1 MKTKILWLISLTKG
15 YRKLILFPL
24 MLNVLSV
31 FLSIAFVELTKIL
44 FERINN
50 DVKSL
55 FFCISLLVI
64 TKVLELFCEQREM
77 YLREKACAKLEN
89 IYTLR
94 VFENIF
100 RSTRHELQNIHSGDE
115 MSRLTTDVS
124 VIAQCVT
131 YTIPTIIYASVQLV
145 ATSIY
150 LLFVQ
155 SSLTIAIICIMPI
168 MILLGK
174 HYTNRI
180 VPISREIRLEDS
192 NVNEYM
198 QEHLQKHEML
208 VSFGVTSFIVGKV
221 RLLQDKLFSSI
232 KRRIFLDIVA
242 ESFVDIGFVL
252 GYLAIIIWGVIGIQN
267 ESFTYAML
275 IVFMQLVG
283 QLQRPFIFFKTQFPA
298 FINSFASLERLQE
311 LEDMEKED
319 ITYNIHLESSVGVKF
334 QNVFFK
340 YPRCDKWILND
351 FTFDFTPGSITA
363 LIGETGI
370 GKSTILRLI
379 LAFNTPNKGYIELYN
394 NTKNVSVNAGTRCNC
409 TYVPQGNTILSGTIR
424 YNLKMGNLHATDR
437 EIKEA
442 LYNAAAEFVL
452 NDLPNGLETI
462 VGENG
467 FGLSEGQAQRIA
479 IARGLLHKGQLLLL
493 DEPTS
498 ALDDITEKTFLN
510 RLHNC
515 RQNKTIIIISHKREV
530 ANYVDKTVLLEKT
543 LY

>member
-1 MKTKILWLISLTKG
+1 MKTKIGWLIGLTKG
-15 YRKLILFPL
+15 YRKLIFYPL
-24 MLNVLSV
+24 MLNILSV

-44 FERINN
+44 FEGVNN
-50 DVKSL
+50 DVSFL
-55 FFCISLLVI
+55 SFCISLLVI

-89 IYTLR
+89 IYALR
-94 VFENIF
+94 LFENTF
-100 RSTRHELQNIHSGDE
+100 KSARHELQNIHSGDE

-131 YTIPTIIYASVQLV
+131 YTIPTIIYASVQLI

-155 SSLTIAIICIMPI
+155 SSLTVAIICIMPI

-174 HYTNRI
+174 QYTKKI
-180 VPISREIRLEDS
+180 VPISRNIRLEDS
-192 NVNEYM
+192 SVNEYM

-208 VSFGVTSFIVGKV
+208 LSFGVTSIIVDKV
-221 RLLQDKLFSSI
+221 RALKDKLFSSI
-232 KRRIFLDIVA
+232 RRRIFLDVVA
-242 ESFVDIGFVL
+242 ESFVDIGFAL
-252 GYLAIIIWGVIGIQN
+252 GYLAIIVWGVFGIQN
-267 ESFTYAML
+267 ETFTYTML

-298 FINSFASLERLQE
+298 LMNSYASIERLQE
-311 LEDMEKED
+311 LENMEKED
-319 ITYNIHLESSVGVKF
+319 ATYNVRLEGAVGVKF

-340 YPRCDKWILND
+340 YSKSDKWVLND
-351 FTFDFTPGSITA
+351 FTYDFAPGSITA

-379 LAFNTPNKGYIELYN
+379 LAFNYPDKGYVRLYDGH
-394 NTKNVSVNAGTRCNC
+394 KNVSASSSTRCNC

-424 YNLKMGNLHATDR
+424 YNLQIGNLNASEQ

-442 LYNAAAEFVL
+442 LYNAAADFVL
-452 NDLPNGLETI
+452 NDLPNGLDTV

-467 FGLSEGQAQRIA
+467 LGLSEGQAQRIA
-479 IARGLLHKGQLLLL
+479 IARGLLHDGELLLL

-498 ALDDITEKTFLN
+498 ALDDITEKVFLD
-510 RLHNC
+510 RLYNT
-515 RQNKTIIIISHKREV
+515 RLNKTIIIISHKKEV
-530 ANYVDKTVLLEKT
+530 SNYVDKTLLLE
-543 LY
+543 

>member
-1 MKTKILWLISLTKG
+1 MKTKIGWLIGLTKG
-15 YRKLILFPL
+15 YRKLIFYPL
-24 MLNVLSV
+24 MLNILSV

-44 FERINN
+44 FEGVNN
-50 DVKSL
+50 DVSFL
-55 FFCISLLVI
+55 SFCISLLVI

-94 VFENIF
+94 LFENTF
-100 RSTRHELQNIHSGDE
+100 KSARHELQNIHSGDE

-131 YTIPTIIYASVQLV
+131 YTIPTIIYASVQLI

-155 SSLTIAIICIMPI
+155 SSLTVAIICIMPI

-174 HYTNRI
+174 QYTKKI
-180 VPISREIRLEDS
+180 VPISRDIRLEDS
-192 NVNEYM
+192 SVNEYM

-208 VSFGVTSFIVGKV
+208 VSFGVTSFIVDKV
-221 RLLQDKLFSSI
+221 RALQDKLFSSI
-232 KRRIFLDIVA
+232 RRRIFLDVVA
-242 ESFVDIGFVL
+242 ESFVDIGFAL
-252 GYLAIIIWGVIGIQN
+252 GYLAIIIWGVFGIQN
-267 ESFTYAML
+267 ETFTYAML

-298 FINSFASLERLQE
+298 LMNSYASIERLQE
-311 LEDMEKED
+311 LENMEKED
-319 ITYNIHLESSVGVKF
+319 ATCNVRLEGAVGVKF

-340 YPRCDKWILND
+340 YSKSDKWVLND
-351 FTFDFTPGSITA
+351 FTFDFAPGSITA

-379 LAFNTPNKGYIELYN
+379 LAFNTPNKGYVELYN
-394 NTKNVSVNAGTRCNC
+394 SQKNVSANSSTRCNC

-424 YNLKMGNLHATDR
+424 YNLKIGNLYATDR
-437 EIKEA
+437 EINEA
-442 LYNAAAEFVL
+442 LYNAAADFVL
-452 NDLPNGLETI
+452 NDLPNGLDTI

-467 FGLSEGQAQRIA
+467 LGLSEGQAQRIA
-479 IARGLLHKGQLLLL
+479 IARGLLHNGQLLLL

-498 ALDDITEKTFLN
+498 ALDDITEKIFLD
-510 RLHNC
+510 RLHNK
-515 RQNKTIIIISHKREV
+515 RSNKTIIIISHKKEV
-530 ANYVDKTVLLEKT
+530 GNYVDNTLLLE
-543 LY
+543 

>member
-1 MKTKILWLISLTKG
+1 MKTKIGWLISVTNG
-15 YRKLILFPL
+15 YRKLIFYPL
-24 MLNVLSV
+24 TLNVLSV
-31 FLSIAFVELTKIL
+31 FLSIVFVELTKIL
-44 FERINN
+44 FEGVNN
-50 DVKSL
+50 DVSFL
-55 FFCISLLVI
+55 SFCISLLVI

-94 VFENIF
+94 LFENTF
-100 RSTRHELQNIHSGDE
+100 KSARHELQNIHSGDE

-131 YTIPTIIYASVQLV
+131 YTIPTIIYASVQLI

-155 SSLTIAIICIMPI
+155 SSLTVAIICIMPI

-174 HYTNRI
+174 QYTKKI
-180 VPISREIRLEDS
+180 VPISRDIRLEDS
-192 NVNEYM
+192 SVNEYM

-208 VSFGVTSFIVGKV
+208 VSFGVTSFIVDKV
-221 RLLQDKLFSSI
+221 RALQDKLFSSI
-232 KRRIFLDIVA
+232 RRRIFLDIVA
-242 ESFVDIGFVL
+242 ESFVDIGFAL
-252 GYLAIIIWGVIGIQN
+252 GYLAIIIWGVFGIQN
-267 ESFTYAML
+267 GTFTYAML

-298 FINSFASLERLQE
+298 LMNSYASIERLQE
-311 LEDMEKED
+311 LENMEKED
-319 ITYNIHLESSVGVKF
+319 ATYNVRLEGAVGVKF

-340 YPRCDKWILND
+340 YSKSDKWVLND
-351 FTFDFTPGSITA
+351 FTFDFAPGSITA

-379 LAFNTPNKGYIELYN
+379 LAFNTPNKGYVELYN
-394 NTKNVSVNAGTRCNC
+394 SQKNVSANSSTRCNC

-424 YNLKMGNLHATDR
+424 YNLKIGNLYATDR
-437 EIKEA
+437 EINEA
-442 LYNAAAEFVL
+442 LYNAAADFVL
-452 NDLPNGLETI
+452 NDLPKGLDTI

-467 FGLSEGQAQRIA
+467 LGLSEGQAQRIA
-479 IARGLLHKGQLLLL
+479 IARGLLHNGQLLLL

-498 ALDDITEKTFLN
+498 ALDDITEKIFLD
-510 RLHNC
+510 RLHNK
-515 RQNKTIIIISHKREV
+515 RSNKTIIIISHKKEV
-530 ANYVDKTVLLEKT
+530 GNYVDNTLLLE
-543 LY
+543 

>member
-1 MKTKILWLISLTKG
+1 MKTKIGWLIGLTKG
-15 YRKLILFPL
+15 YRKLIFYPL
-24 MLNVLSV
+24 TLNVLSV

-44 FERINN
+44 FEGVNN
-50 DVKSL
+50 DVSFL
-55 FFCISLLVI
+55 SFCISLLVI

-94 VFENIF
+94 LFENTF
-100 RSTRHELQNIHSGDE
+100 KSARHELQNIHSGDE

-131 YTIPTIIYASVQLV
+131 YTIPTIIYASVQLI

-155 SSLTIAIICIMPI
+155 SSLTVAIICIMPI

-174 HYTNRI
+174 QYTKKI
-180 VPISREIRLEDS
+180 VPISRDIRLEDS
-192 NVNEYM
+192 SVNEYM

-208 VSFGVTSFIVGKV
+208 VSFGVTSFIVDKV
-221 RLLQDKLFSSI
+221 RALQDKLFSSI
-232 KRRIFLDIVA
+232 RRRIFLDVVA
-242 ESFVDIGFVL
+242 ESFVDIGFAL
-252 GYLAIIIWGVIGIQN
+252 GYLAIIIWGVFGIQN
-267 ESFTYAML
+267 GTFTYAML

-298 FINSFASLERLQE
+298 LMNSYASIERLQE
-311 LEDMEKED
+311 LENMEKED
-319 ITYNIHLESSVGVKF
+319 ATYNVRLEGAVGVKF

-340 YPRCDKWILND
+340 YSKSDKWVLND
-351 FTFDFTPGSITA
+351 FTFDFAPGSITA

-379 LAFNTPNKGYIELYN
+379 LAFNTPNKGYVELYN
-394 NTKNVSVNAGTRCNC
+394 SQKNVSANSSTRCNC
-409 TYVPQGNTILSGTIR
+409 TYVPQGNSILSGTIR
-424 YNLKMGNLHATDR
+424 YNLKIGNLYATDR
-437 EIKEA
+437 EINEA
-442 LYNAAAEFVL
+442 LYNAAADFVL
-452 NDLPNGLETI
+452 NDLPNGLDTI

-467 FGLSEGQAQRIA
+467 LGLSEGQAQRIA
-479 IARGLLHKGQLLLL
+479 IARGLLHNGQLLLL

-498 ALDDITEKTFLN
+498 ALDDITEKIFLD
-510 RLHNC
+510 RLHNK
-515 RQNKTIIIISHKREV
+515 RSNKTIIIISHKKEV
-530 ANYVDKTVLLEKT
+530 GNYVDNNLLLE
-543 LY
+543 

>member
-1 MKTKILWLISLTKG
+1 MKTKIGWLIGLTKG
-15 YRKLILFPL
+15 YRKLIFYPL
-24 MLNVLSV
+24 TLNVLSV

-44 FERINN
+44 FEGVNN
-50 DVKSL
+50 DVSFL
-55 FFCISLLVI
+55 SFCISLLVI

-94 VFENIF
+94 LFENTF
-100 RSTRHELQNIHSGDE
+100 KSARHELQNIHSGDE

-131 YTIPTIIYASVQLV
+131 YTIPTIIYASVQLI

-155 SSLTIAIICIMPI
+155 SSLTVAIICIMPI

-174 HYTNRI
+174 QYTKKI
-180 VPISREIRLEDS
+180 VPISRDIRLEDS
-192 NVNEYM
+192 SVNEYM

-208 VSFGVTSFIVGKV
+208 VSFGVTSFIVDKV
-221 RLLQDKLFSSI
+221 RALQDKLFSSI
-232 KRRIFLDIVA
+232 RRRIFLDVVA
-242 ESFVDIGFVL
+242 ESFVDIGFAL
-252 GYLAIIIWGVIGIQN
+252 GYLAIIIWGVFGIQN
-267 ESFTYAML
+267 GTFTYAML

-298 FINSFASLERLQE
+298 LMNSYASIERLQE
-311 LEDMEKED
+311 LENMEKED
-319 ITYNIHLESSVGVKF
+319 ATYNVRLEGAVGVKF

-340 YPRCDKWILND
+340 YSKSDKWVLND
-351 FTFDFTPGSITA
+351 FTFDFAPGSITA

-379 LAFNTPNKGYIELYN
+379 LAFNTPNKGYVELYN
-394 NTKNVSVNAGTRCNC
+394 SQKNVSANSSTRCNC
-409 TYVPQGNTILSGTIR
+409 TYVPQGNSILSGTIR
-424 YNLKMGNLHATDR
+424 YNLKIGNLYATDR
-437 EIKEA
+437 EINEA
-442 LYNAAAEFVL
+442 LYNAAADFVL
-452 NDLPNGLETI
+452 NDLPNGLDTI

-467 FGLSEGQAQRIA
+467 LGLSEGQAQRIA
-479 IARGLLHKGQLLLL
+479 IARGLLHNGQLLLL

-498 ALDDITEKTFLN
+498 ALDDITEKIFLD
-510 RLHNC
+510 RLHNK
-515 RQNKTIIIISHKREV
+515 RSNKTIIIISHKKEV
-530 ANYVDKTVLLEKT
+530 GNYVDNTLLLE
-543 LY
+543 

>member
-1 MKTKILWLISLTKG
+1 MKTKIGWLIGLTKG
-15 YRKLILFPL
+15 YRKLIFYPL
-24 MLNVLSV
+24 TLNVLSV

-44 FERINN
+44 FEGVNN
-50 DVKSL
+50 DVSFL
-55 FFCISLLVI
+55 SFCISLLVI

-94 VFENIF
+94 LFENTF
-100 RSTRHELQNIHSGDE
+100 KSARHELQNIHSGDE

-131 YTIPTIIYASVQLV
+131 YTIPTIIYASVQLI

-155 SSLTIAIICIMPI
+155 SSLTVAIICIMPI

-174 HYTNRI
+174 QYTKKI
-180 VPISREIRLEDS
+180 VPISRDIRLEDS
-192 NVNEYM
+192 SVNEYM

-208 VSFGVTSFIVGKV
+208 VSFGVTSFIVDKV
-221 RLLQDKLFSSI
+221 RALQDKLFSSI
-232 KRRIFLDIVA
+232 RRRIFLDVVA
-242 ESFVDIGFVL
+242 ESFVDIGFAL
-252 GYLAIIIWGVIGIQN
+252 GYLAIIIWGVFGIQN
-267 ESFTYAML
+267 GTFTYAML

-298 FINSFASLERLQE
+298 LMNSYASIERLQE
-311 LEDMEKED
+311 LENMEKED
-319 ITYNIHLESSVGVKF
+319 ATYNVRLEGAVGVKF

-340 YPRCDKWILND
+340 YSKSDKWVLND
-351 FTFDFTPGSITA
+351 FTFDFAPGSITA

-379 LAFNTPNKGYIELYN
+379 LAFNTPNKGYVELYN
-394 NTKNVSVNAGTRCNC
+394 SQKNVSANSSTRCNC

-424 YNLKMGNLHATDR
+424 YNLKIGNLYATDR
-437 EIKEA
+437 EINEA
-442 LYNAAAEFVL
+442 LYNAAADFVL
-452 NDLPNGLETI
+452 NDLPKGLDTI

-467 FGLSEGQAQRIA
+467 LGLSEGQAQRIA
-479 IARGLLHKGQLLLL
+479 IARGLLHNGQLLLL

-498 ALDDITEKTFLN
+498 ALDDITEKIFLD
-510 RLHNC
+510 RLHNK
-515 RQNKTIIIISHKREV
+515 RSNKTIIIISHKKEV
-530 ANYVDKTVLLEKT
+530 GNYVDNTLLLE
-543 LY
+543 

>member
-1 MKTKILWLISLTKG
+1 MKTKIGWLIGLTKG
-15 YRKLILFPL
+15 YRKLIFYPL
-24 MLNVLSV
+24 TLNVLSV

-44 FERINN
+44 FEGVNN
-50 DVKSL
+50 DVSFL
-55 FFCISLLVI
+55 SFCISLLVI

-94 VFENIF
+94 LFENTF
-100 RSTRHELQNIHSGDE
+100 KSARHELQNIHSGDE

-131 YTIPTIIYASVQLV
+131 YTIPTIIYASVQLI

-155 SSLTIAIICIMPI
+155 SSLTVAIICIMPI

-174 HYTNRI
+174 QYTKKI
-180 VPISREIRLEDS
+180 VPISRDIRLEDS
-192 NVNEYM
+192 SVNEYM

-208 VSFGVTSFIVGKV
+208 VSFGVTSFIVDKV
-221 RLLQDKLFSSI
+221 RALQDKLFSSI
-232 KRRIFLDIVA
+232 RRRIFLDVVA
-242 ESFVDIGFVL
+242 ESFVDIGFAL
-252 GYLAIIIWGVIGIQN
+252 GYLAIIIWGVFGIQN
-267 ESFTYAML
+267 GTFTYAML

-298 FINSFASLERLQE
+298 LMNSYASIERLQE
-311 LEDMEKED
+311 LENMEKED
-319 ITYNIHLESSVGVKF
+319 ATYNVRLEGAVGVKF

-340 YPRCDKWILND
+340 YSKSDKWVLND
-351 FTFDFTPGSITA
+351 FTFDFAPGSITA

-379 LAFNTPNKGYIELYN
+379 LAFNTPNKGYVELYN
-394 NTKNVSVNAGTRCNC
+394 SQKNVSANSSTRCNC
-409 TYVPQGNTILSGTIR
+409 TYVPQGNSILSGTIR
-424 YNLKMGNLHATDR
+424 YNLKIGNLYATDR
-437 EIKEA
+437 EINEA
-442 LYNAAAEFVL
+442 LYNAAADFVL
-452 NDLPNGLETI
+452 NDLPKGLDTI

-467 FGLSEGQAQRIA
+467 LGLSEGQAQRIA
-479 IARGLLHKGQLLLL
+479 IARGLLHNGQLLLL

-498 ALDDITEKTFLN
+498 ALDDITEKIFLD
-510 RLHNC
+510 RLHNK
-515 RQNKTIIIISHKREV
+515 RSNKTIIIISHKKEV
-530 ANYVDKTVLLEKT
+530 GNYVDNNLLLE
-543 LY
+543 

>member
-1 MKTKILWLISLTKG
+1 MKTKIGWLIGLTKG
-15 YRKLILFPL
+15 YRKLIFYPL
-24 MLNVLSV
+24 ALNVLSV

-44 FERINN
+44 FEGVNN
-50 DVKSL
+50 TLSFL
-55 FFCISLLVI
+55 SFCISLLVI

-94 VFENIF
+94 LFENTF
-100 RSTRHELQNIHSGDE
+100 KSARHELQNIHSGDE

-131 YTIPTIIYASVQLV
+131 YTIPTIIYASVQLI

-155 SSLTIAIICIMPI
+155 SSLTVAIICIMPI

-174 HYTNRI
+174 QYTKKI
-180 VPISREIRLEDS
+180 VPISRDIRLEDS
-192 NVNEYM
+192 SVNEYM

-208 VSFGVTSFIVGKV
+208 VSFGVTSFIVDKV
-221 RLLQDKLFSSI
+221 RALQNKLFSSI
-232 KRRIFLDIVA
+232 RRRIFLDVVA
-242 ESFVDIGFVL
+242 ESFVDIGFAL
-252 GYLAIIIWGVIGIQN
+252 GYLAIIIWGGFGIQN
-267 ESFTYAML
+267 ETFTYAML

-298 FINSFASLERLQE
+298 LMNSYASIERLQE
-311 LEDMEKED
+311 LENMEKED
-319 ITYNIHLESSVGVKF
+319 ATYNVRLEGAVGVKF

-340 YPRCDKWILND
+340 YSKSDKWVLND
-351 FTFDFTPGSITA
+351 FTFDFAPGSITA

-379 LAFNTPNKGYIELYN
+379 LAFNTPNKGYVELYN
-394 NTKNVSVNAGTRCNC
+394 SQKNVSANSSTRCNC

-424 YNLKMGNLHATDR
+424 YNLKIGNLYATDR
-437 EIKEA
+437 EINEA
-442 LYNAAAEFVL
+442 LYNAAADFVL
-452 NDLPNGLETI
+452 NDLPNGLDTI

-467 FGLSEGQAQRIA
+467 LGLSEGQAQRIA
-479 IARGLLHKGQLLLL
+479 IARGLLHNGQLLLL

-498 ALDDITEKTFLN
+498 ALDDITEKIFLD
-510 RLHNC
+510 RLHNK
-515 RQNKTIIIISHKREV
+515 RSNKTIIIISHKKEV
-530 ANYVDKTVLLEKT
+530 GNYVDNTLLLE
-543 LY
+543 

>member
-1 MKTKILWLISLTKG
+1 MKTKIGWLIGLTKG
-15 YRKLILFPL
+15 YRKLIFYPL
-24 MLNVLSV
+24 TLNVLSV

-44 FERINN
+44 FEGVNN
-50 DVKSL
+50 DVSFL
-55 FFCISLLVI
+55 SFCISLLVI

-94 VFENIF
+94 LFENTF
-100 RSTRHELQNIHSGDE
+100 KSARHELQNIHSGDE

-131 YTIPTIIYASVQLV
+131 YTIPTIIYASVQLI

-155 SSLTIAIICIMPI
+155 SSLTVAIICIMPI

-174 HYTNRI
+174 QYTKKI
-180 VPISREIRLEDS
+180 VPISRDIRLEDS
-192 NVNEYM
+192 SVNEYM

-208 VSFGVTSFIVGKV
+208 VSFGVTSFIVDKV
-221 RLLQDKLFSSI
+221 RALQDKLFSSI
-232 KRRIFLDIVA
+232 RRRIFLDVVA
-242 ESFVDIGFVL
+242 ESFVDIGFAL
-252 GYLAIIIWGVIGIQN
+252 GYLAIIIWGVFGIQN
-267 ESFTYAML
+267 GTFTYAML

-298 FINSFASLERLQE
+298 LMNSYASIERLQE
-311 LEDMEKED
+311 LENMEKED
-319 ITYNIHLESSVGVKF
+319 ATYNVRLEGAVGVKF

-340 YPRCDKWILND
+340 YSKSDKWVLND
-351 FTFDFTPGSITA
+351 FTFDFAPGSITA

-379 LAFNTPNKGYIELYN
+379 LAFNTPNKGYVELYN
-394 NTKNVSVNAGTRCNC
+394 SQKNVSANSSTRCNC
-409 TYVPQGNTILSGTIR
+409 TYVPQGNSILSGTIR
-424 YNLKMGNLHATDR
+424 YNLKIGNLYATDR
-437 EIKEA
+437 EINEA
-442 LYNAAAEFVL
+442 LYNAAADFVL
-452 NDLPNGLETI
+452 NDLPKGLDTI

-467 FGLSEGQAQRIA
+467 LGLSEGQAQRIA
-479 IARGLLHKGQLLLL
+479 IARGLLHNGQLLLL

-498 ALDDITEKTFLN
+498 ALDDITEKIFLD
-510 RLHNC
+510 RLHNK
-515 RQNKTIIIISHKREV
+515 RSNKTIIIISHKKEV
-530 ANYVDKTVLLEKT
+530 GNYVDNTLLLE
-543 LY
+543 

>member
-1 MKTKILWLISLTKG
+1 MKTKIVWLISLTKG
-15 YRKLILFPL
+15 YRKLVFYPL

-44 FERINN
+44 FEGVNN
-50 DVKSL
+50 DVRFLS
-55 FFCISLLVI
+55 FCISLLVI

-94 VFENIF
+94 LFENTF
-100 RSTRHELQNIHSGDE
+100 KSARHELQNIHSGDE

-131 YTIPTIIYASVQLV
+131 YTIPTIIYASVQLI

-155 SSLTIAIICIMPI
+155 SSLTVAIICIMPI

-174 HYTNRI
+174 QYTKKI
-180 VPISREIRLEDS
+180 VPISRDIRLEDS
-192 NVNEYM
+192 SVNEYM

-208 VSFGVTSFIVGKV
+208 VSFGVTSFIVDKV
-221 RLLQDKLFSSI
+221 RALQDKLFSSI
-232 KRRIFLDIVA
+232 KQRIFLDVVA
-242 ESFVDIGFVL
+242 ESFVDIGFAL
-252 GYLAIIIWGVIGIQN
+252 GYLAIIIWGVFGIQN
-267 ESFTYAML
+267 ETFTYAML

-298 FINSFASLERLQE
+298 LMNSYASIERLQE
-311 LEDMEKED
+311 LENMEKED
-319 ITYNIHLESSVGVKF
+319 DTYNVHLEGAVGVKF

-340 YPRCDKWILND
+340 YLKSDKWVLND
-351 FTFDFTPGSITA
+351 FTFDFKPGSITA

-379 LAFNTPNKGYIELYN
+379 LAFNTPNKGYVGLYN
-394 NTKNVSVNAGTRCNC
+394 SHKNVSVNSSTRCNC

-424 YNLKMGNLHATDR
+424 YNLKIGNLHATDR
-437 EIKEA
+437 EINEA
-442 LYNAAAEFVL
+442 LYNAAADFVL
-452 NDLPNGLETI
+452 NDLPNGLDTV

-467 FGLSEGQAQRIA
+467 LGLSEGQAQRIA
-479 IARGLLHKGQLLLL
+479 IARGLLHNGQLLLL

-498 ALDDITEKTFLN
+498 ALDDITEKIFLD
-510 RLHNC
+510 RLHSK
-515 RQNKTIIIISHKREV
+515 RSNKTIIIISHKKEV
-530 ANYVDKTVLLEKT
+530 GNYVDNTLMLE
-543 LY
+543 

>member
-1 MKTKILWLISLTKG
+1 MKTKIGWLIGLTKG
-15 YRKLILFPL
+15 YRKLIFYPL
-24 MLNVLSV
+24 TLNVLSV

-44 FERINN
+44 FEGVNN
-50 DVKSL
+50 DVSFL
-55 FFCISLLVI
+55 SFCISLLVI

-94 VFENIF
+94 LFENTF
-100 RSTRHELQNIHSGDE
+100 KSARHELQNIHSGDE

-131 YTIPTIIYASVQLV
+131 YTIPTIIYASVQLI

-155 SSLTIAIICIMPI
+155 SSLTVAIICIMPI

-174 HYTNRI
+174 QYTKKI
-180 VPISREIRLEDS
+180 VPISRDIRLEDS
-192 NVNEYM
+192 SVNEYM

-208 VSFGVTSFIVGKV
+208 VSFGVTSFIVDKV
-221 RLLQDKLFSSI
+221 RALQDKLFSSI
-232 KRRIFLDIVA
+232 RRRIFLDVVA
-242 ESFVDIGFVL
+242 ESFVDIGFAL
-252 GYLAIIIWGVIGIQN
+252 GYLAIIIWGVFGIQN
-267 ESFTYAML
+267 GTFTYAML

-298 FINSFASLERLQE
+298 LMNSYASIERLQE
-311 LEDMEKED
+311 LENMEKED
-319 ITYNIHLESSVGVKF
+319 ATYNVRLEGTVGVKF

-340 YPRCDKWILND
+340 YSKSDKWVLND
-351 FTFDFTPGSITA
+351 FTFDFAPGSITA

-379 LAFNTPNKGYIELYN
+379 LAFNTPNKGYVELYN
-394 NTKNVSVNAGTRCNC
+394 SQKNVSANSSTRCNC
-409 TYVPQGNTILSGTIR
+409 TYVPQGNSILSGTIR
-424 YNLKMGNLHATDR
+424 YNLKIGNLYATDR
-437 EIKEA
+437 EINEA
-442 LYNAAAEFVL
+442 LYNAAADFVL
-452 NDLPNGLETI
+452 NDLPNGLDTI

-467 FGLSEGQAQRIA
+467 LGLSEGQAQRIA
-479 IARGLLHKGQLLLL
+479 IARGLLHNGQLLLL

-498 ALDDITEKTFLN
+498 ALDDITEKIFLD
-510 RLHNC
+510 RLHNK
-515 RQNKTIIIISHKREV
+515 RSNKTIIIISHKKEV
-530 ANYVDKTVLLEKT
+530 GNYVDNTLLLE
-543 LY
+543 

>member
-1 MKTKILWLISLTKG
+1 MKTKIGWLIGLTKG
-15 YRKLILFPL
+15 YRKLIFYPL
-24 MLNVLSV
+24 MLNILSV

-44 FERINN
+44 FEGVNN
-50 DVKSL
+50 DVSFL
-55 FFCISLLVI
+55 SFCISLLVI

-94 VFENIF
+94 LFENTF
-100 RSTRHELQNIHSGDE
+100 KSARHELQNIHSGDE

-131 YTIPTIIYASVQLV
+131 YTIPTIIYASVQLI

-155 SSLTIAIICIMPI
+155 SSLTVAIICIMPI

-174 HYTNRI
+174 QYTKKI
-180 VPISREIRLEDS
+180 VPISRDIRLEDS
-192 NVNEYM
+192 SVNEYM

-208 VSFGVTSFIVGKV
+208 VSFGVTSFIVDKV
-221 RLLQDKLFSSI
+221 RALQDKLFSSI
-232 KRRIFLDIVA
+232 RRRIFLDVVA
-242 ESFVDIGFVL
+242 ESFVDIGFAL
-252 GYLAIIIWGVIGIQN
+252 GYLAIIIWGVFGIQN
-267 ESFTYAML
+267 GTFTYAML

-298 FINSFASLERLQE
+298 LMNSYASIERLQE
-311 LEDMEKED
+311 LEYKEKED
-319 ITYNIHLESSVGVKF
+319 ATYNVRLEGAVGDKF

-340 YPRCDKWILND
+340 YSKSDKWVLND
-351 FTFDFTPGSITA
+351 FTFDFAPGSITA

-379 LAFNTPNKGYIELYN
+379 LAFNTPNKGYVELYN
-394 NTKNVSVNAGTRCNC
+394 SQKNVSANSSTRCNC
-409 TYVPQGNTILSGTIR
+409 TYVPQGNSILSGTIR
-424 YNLKMGNLHATDR
+424 YNLKIGNLYATDR
-437 EIKEA
+437 EINEA
-442 LYNAAAEFVL
+442 LYNAAADFVL
-452 NDLPNGLETI
+452 NDLPKGLDTI

-467 FGLSEGQAQRIA
+467 LGLSEGQAQRIA
-479 IARGLLHKGQLLLL
+479 IARGLLHNGQLLLL

-498 ALDDITEKTFLN
+498 ALDDITEKIFLD
-510 RLHNC
+510 RLHNK
-515 RQNKTIIIISHKREV
+515 RSNKTIIIISHKKEV
-530 ANYVDKTVLLEKT
+530 GNYVDNTLLLE
-543 LY
+543 

>member
-1 MKTKILWLISLTKG
+1 MKTKIGWLIGLTKG
-15 YRKLILFPL
+15 YRKLIFYPL
-24 MLNVLSV
+24 MLNILSV

-44 FERINN
+44 FEGVNN
-50 DVKSL
+50 DVSFL
-55 FFCISLLVI
+55 SFCISLLVI

-94 VFENIF
+94 LFENTF
-100 RSTRHELQNIHSGDE
+100 KSARHELQNIHSGDE

-131 YTIPTIIYASVQLV
+131 YTIPTIIYASVQLI

-155 SSLTIAIICIMPI
+155 SSLTVAIICIMPI

-174 HYTNRI
+174 QYTKKI
-180 VPISREIRLEDS
+180 VPISRDIRLEDS
-192 NVNEYM
+192 SVNEYM

-208 VSFGVTSFIVGKV
+208 VSFGVTSFIVDKV
-221 RLLQDKLFSSI
+221 RALQDKLFSSI
-232 KRRIFLDIVA
+232 RRRIFLDVVA
-242 ESFVDIGFVL
+242 ESFVDIGFAL
-252 GYLAIIIWGVIGIQN
+252 GYLAIIIWGVFGIQN
-267 ESFTYAML
+267 GTFTYAML

-298 FINSFASLERLQE
+298 LMNSYASIERLQE
-311 LEDMEKED
+311 LENMEKED
-319 ITYNIHLESSVGVKF
+319 ATYNVRLEGAVGVKF

-340 YPRCDKWILND
+340 YSKSDKWVLND
-351 FTFDFTPGSITA
+351 FTFDFAPGSITA

-379 LAFNTPNKGYIELYN
+379 LAFNTPNKGYVELYN
-394 NTKNVSVNAGTRCNC
+394 SQKNVSANSSTRCNC
-409 TYVPQGNTILSGTIR
+409 TYVPQGNSILSGTIR
-424 YNLKMGNLHATDR
+424 YNLKIGNLYATDR
-437 EIKEA
+437 EINEA
-442 LYNAAAEFVL
+442 LYNAAADFVL
-452 NDLPNGLETI
+452 NDLPNGLDTI

-467 FGLSEGQAQRIA
+467 LGLSEGQAQRIA
-479 IARGLLHKGQLLLL
+479 IARGLLHNGQLLLL

-498 ALDDITEKTFLN
+498 ALDDITEKIFLD
-510 RLHNC
+510 RLHNK
-515 RQNKTIIIISHKREV
+515 RSNKTIIIISHKKEV
-530 ANYVDKTVLLEKT
+530 GNYVDNTLLLE
-543 LY
+543 